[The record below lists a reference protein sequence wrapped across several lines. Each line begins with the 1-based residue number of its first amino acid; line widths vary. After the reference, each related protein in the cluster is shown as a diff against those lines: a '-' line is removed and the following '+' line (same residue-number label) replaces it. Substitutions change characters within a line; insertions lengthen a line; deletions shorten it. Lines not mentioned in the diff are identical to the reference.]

1 VLLAI
6 LVALVAANTDEVKLD
21 WVIGSG
27 EAALAWIV
35 LVAAVLGWVLGIATG
50 VIIRRRTRRRA

>member
-1 VLLAI
+1 
-6 LVALVAANTDEVKLD
+6 VKLD

-35 LVAAVLGWVLGIATG
+35 LVAAVLGWVLGIATS